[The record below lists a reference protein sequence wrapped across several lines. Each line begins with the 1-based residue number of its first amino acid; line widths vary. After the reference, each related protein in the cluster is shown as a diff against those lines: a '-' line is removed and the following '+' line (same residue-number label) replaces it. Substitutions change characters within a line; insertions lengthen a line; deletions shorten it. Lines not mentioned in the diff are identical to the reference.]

1 MNISQAKSHEIR
13 RKDHVP
19 EEDRTEG
26 KDDAADWIQKN
37 VVDEGR
43 WPMDMQD
50 IAAEMGYSRQ
60 HVTNT
65 IRDYFEV
72 PGAPVE
78 FDVSEGRAHIEFDVP
93 PGDDQGAYVRGYLRG
108 WLDARESE

>member
-1 MNISQAKSHEIR
+1 MKISQAKSHDIE

-19 EEDRTEG
+19 DDVRTKG
-26 KDDAADWIQKN
+26 KDEAADWIQEN
-37 VVDEGR
+37 VIDEER

-50 IAAEMGYSRQ
+50 IAEEMGYSRQ

-72 PGAPVE
+72 EGAPIDLE
-78 FDVSEGRAHIEFDVP
+78 ISDGRAHIEFDVP
-93 PGDDQGAYVRGYLRG
+93 PSDDPDTYVRGYLRG
-108 WLDARESE
+108 WLDASER